1 MKPTAVIICKRTPS
15 KDKEEVDDGQFK
27 IYYDFKQ
34 LVVKIQPFQYL
45 AICRAESLKKLTVVV
60 EIAHD
65 VITTFKDRALQILI
79 RDAIHDDPLHPPRA
93 QDDPT
98 KQSSKII
105 DYAPLKGFPQAPIH
119 PPRPPP
125 KNDTFWYSELDKSV
139 EDGLKRLVIPSIKR
153 DIRRSLYETA
163 HQKALTTFQDNVRCK
178 LMMPPLRLHPE
189 FLNVHLK
196 KYLLGIDPGF
206 GHGCKYV
213 VITVD
218 TGDIVTV
225 GTVYPH
231 INRPDRANTE
241 IKNLF
246 KKYDITFIVIG
257 NGTACQET
265 IKWINTLIENNRQI
279 AVTIVDEG
287 GASVYSASPIA
298 LEELPHMDITHRSAV
313 SIARRVI
320 DPLGELIKIDPWSL
334 GVGLYQHDGDQ
345 KSLHLELNEAVSWAV
360 NAVGVDVN
368 IASYRL
374 LCFVSGIGPALAK
387 SIVAHREVH
396 GPYSNRADLM
406 RTRGMGP
413 KSYTQSVGFLRVL
426 VSDDPL
432 DATV

>member
-1 MKPTAVIICKRTPS
+1 
-15 KDKEEVDDGQFK
+15 
-27 IYYDFKQ
+27 
-34 LVVKIQPFQYL
+34 
-45 AICRAESLKKLTVVV
+45 
-60 EIAHD
+60 
-65 VITTFKDRALQILI
+65 
-79 RDAIHDDPLHPPRA
+79 
-93 QDDPT
+93 
-98 KQSSKII
+98 
-105 DYAPLKGFPQAPIH
+105 
-119 PPRPPP
+119 
-125 KNDTFWYSELDKSV
+125 
-139 EDGLKRLVIPSIKR
+139 
-153 DIRRSLYETA
+153 
-163 HQKALTTFQDNVRCK
+163 
-178 LMMPPLRLHPE
+178 MMPPLRLHPE